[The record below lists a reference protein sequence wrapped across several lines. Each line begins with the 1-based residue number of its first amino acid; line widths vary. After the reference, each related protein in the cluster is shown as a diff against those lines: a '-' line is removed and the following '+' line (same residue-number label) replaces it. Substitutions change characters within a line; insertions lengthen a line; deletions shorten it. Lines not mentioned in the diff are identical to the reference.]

1 MFSGLQS
8 LLCFGVLPV
17 LLRVSI
23 HLWHRPVNC
32 DHMGYG
38 IHSSLRLVIETNI
51 GVSILHIHL
60 SSRYRTCSQVSLT
73 ALLNI
78 LYNYVALTFFLNKL
92 MNFSIFR
99 LLRHGLKVTMIIFS
113 LDVIRIVWCNVSF
126 VFWSALHFFL

>member
-1 MFSGLQS
+1 MKLSRRLHSRFNRVTNATEQHW
-8 LLCFGVLPV
+8 CFGVLPV
-17 LLRVSI
+17 LLRVYI

-51 GVSILHIHL
+51 GVSILHINL

-78 LYNYVALTFFLNKL
+78 LYNYVALTFF
-92 MNFSIFR
+92 
-99 LLRHGLKVTMIIFS
+99 
-113 LDVIRIVWCNVSF
+113 
-126 VFWSALHFFL
+126 